1 MDIKI
6 KSVAIMGII
15 AILAFPSMAQ
25 KQEWTMP
32 FNGKNLKNWKKLNGE
47 AEYIAEDGV
56 IVGISK
62 TGTPNTFLTT
72 GKEYT
77 NFILE
82 YDMNMDEGL
91 NSGVQ
96 IRSHSLKS
104 YNDGRVHGLQI
115 ECEDSKRSWAGGIYD
130 EARNG
135 WRYPLE
141 YNPEGK
147 SAYKKGEWNSY
158 RVLAYDRNII
168 VWLNG
173 QPVSNL
179 VEEDVETG
187 FFALQVHSIGNRRDQ
202 DGKKIRWK
210 NIRIREATEADLR
223 ELGSVNIPEVSY
235 LKNQLTENEKAG
247 GWKLLW
253 DGATTGNWRG
263 AKSETFPEKGWAIAN
278 GELSV
283 VKSGGAESAFGGDIV
298 TAQKYRNFIL
308 EVDFKV
314 SQGGNSGIKY
324 FVNTDLNKGEGS
336 AIGCEF
342 QILDDARHPDAKMGV
357 NGNRTLG
364 SLYDLIKANS
374 KEHNPYMP
382 NEKYFNG
389 IGKWNRARIVV
400 DGKNVEHYLN
410 GIKVIEYQ
418 RGTQMWRALVAFSK
432 YKDWPN
438 FGEYEEGN
446 ILLQDHGDEVSFKSI
461 KIKEL

>member
-1 MDIKI
+1 MKM
-6 KSVAIMGII
+6 KSIVLAGFIT
-15 AILAFPSMAQ
+15 ILSFPSIAQ
-25 KQEWTMP
+25 KEEWVTP

-47 AEYIAEDGV
+47 AEYIVEDGA
-56 IVGISK
+56 ITGISK

-72 GKEYT
+72 GKEYA

-82 YDMNMDEGL
+82 YEMKMDEGL

-96 IRSHSLKS
+96 IRSHSLES
-104 YNDGRVHGLQI
+104 YNNGRVHGLQI
-115 ECEDSKRSWAGGIYD
+115 ECEDSKRSWAGGVYD

-141 YNPEGK
+141 YNPAGK
-147 SAYKKGEWNSY
+147 SAYKKADWNNY
-158 RVLAYDRNII
+158 KILAYNNNII

-179 VEEDVETG
+179 VEENVESG
-187 FFALQVHSIGNRRDQ
+187 FFALQVHSIGNKKELE
-202 DGKKIRWK
+202 GKKIRWR
-210 NIRIREATEADLR
+210 NIRIKEATEADFQQM
-223 ELGSVNIPEVSY
+223 GDVNIPQVSY
-235 LKNQLTENEKAG
+235 LKNQLTEKEKAD

-253 DGATTGNWRG
+253 DGQTTNNWHS
-263 AKSETFPEKGWAIAN
+263 AKSDRFPEKGWVIDN

-283 VKSGGAESAFGGDIV
+283 VKSGGGESAFGGDIV
-298 TAQKYRNFIL
+298 TTRKYGNFIL
-308 EVDFKV
+308 EVDFKL
-314 SQGGNSGIKY
+314 SEGGNSGIKY
-324 FVNTDLNKGEGS
+324 FVDTDLNKGAGS

-342 QILDDARHPDAKMGV
+342 QILDDAKHPDAKLGV

-374 KEHNPYMP
+374 KEHNPNMP

-389 IGKWNRARIVV
+389 IGKWNRARVV
-400 DGKNVEHYLN
+400 VNGNKVQHYLN
-410 GIKVIEYQ
+410 GIKVVEYE

-438 FGEYEEGN
+438 FGEYKEGN
-446 ILLQDHGDEVSFKSI
+446 ILLQDHGDEVSFKNI